1 MTARP
6 DVAIII
12 PTLRRPESLERAVR
26 SALAQTGVSDRLRE
40 IVVVD
45 NDPQASSRDT
55 TARLAAE
62 ASTPIVWRHAP
73 RPGVATARN
82 EGLAATTAP
91 LIAFLDDDEAAS
103 PGWLAAL
110 LAAQTLT
117 GADAVFGPIRGRVP
131 DGTGWTRAYL
141 ERFFGRE
148 GPDGARLIDAPYGC
162 GNALLVR
169 ATALPGDAPF
179 STDADQSGGEDDVLF
194 AGLAARGGRFG
205 WAADAWVDEFAPP
218 HRATLRYALT
228 RAFAYGQGPSQTAAA
243 AHDWLG
249 VVRWMAIGAAQAVVW
264 GLVALGLTLAASPRR
279 ADMMDRCARGI
290 GKLFW
295 MKGFEPH
302 FYGVRELA
310 RLERQAAA
318 KTVA

>member
-1 MTARP
+1 MSA
-6 DVAIII
+6 DVAVVI
-12 PTLRRPESLERAVR
+12 PTLRRPDSLERAVR
-26 SALAQTGVSDRLRE
+26 SALAQTGVMDRLRE

-45 NDPQASSRDT
+45 NDPQASSREQIQ
-55 TARLAAE
+55 RLAEE
-62 ASTPIVWRHAP
+62 ASVPIIWRHAP

-82 EGLAATTAP
+82 EGLTATSAP

-103 PGWLAAL
+103 PDWLAAL
-110 LAAQTLT
+110 LSAQTAT
-117 GADAVFGPIRGRVP
+117 GADAVFGPIRGRAP
-131 DGTGWTRAYL
+131 DGTGWAQPYL

-148 GPDGARLIDAPYGC
+148 GPAETQLIDAPYGC

-179 STDADQSGGEDDVLF
+179 NIAADQSGGEDDALF
-194 AGLAARGGRFG
+194 AALAARGGRFG

-243 AHDWLG
+243 ARDWPI
-249 VVRWMAIGAAQAVVW
+249 VMRWMVIGAAQAAVW
-264 GLVALGLTLAASPRR
+264 GAASLALTLIRSPRR
-279 ADMMDRCARGI
+279 AEMLDRTARGL
-290 GKLFW
+290 GKVFW

-302 FYGVRELA
+302 FYGAHELA
-310 RLERQAAA
+310 RLDRRS
-318 KTVA
+318 VA